1 MSQARGDEQRPPWVC
16 EDHTC
21 NHPTHEP
28 CVFFSKLEIS
38 VSIYGIIKITSQKH
52 FFRWAR
58 RRESALPCPPHGT
71 SGAKASRVPPG
82 TTLCEARRRAR
93 LALCRARFWVTVS
106 FCPVH
111 TAGVPGGGEGDLP
124 SEPRTPAQ
132 PGQPPGSR
140 DPRPRLGREGCHQ
153 CTHDLGVREGA
164 PRSTGR
170 GRLQGVGFKG
180 KTKHALP
187 GNRGGLP
194 GGGPPLA

>member
-1 MSQARGDEQRPPWVC
+1 M
-16 EDHTC
+16 
-21 NHPTHEP
+21 
-28 CVFFSKLEIS
+28 FFSKPEIS

-58 RRESALPCPPHGT
+58 RRESQHC
-71 SGAKASRVPPG
+71 RVRR
-82 TTLCEARRRAR
+82 TARREQRRAGLDPAPRSVRLARRAR

-170 GRLQGVGFKG
+170 GRLQGMGFKG

-194 GGGPPLA
+194 GGGPPLGLTLER